1 MRALLIRT
9 HVLSSSSRVMSTTT
23 DDDDARNKAWFLPR
37 GRGTTTTTT
46 ATVVGYESIPE
57 KKKKKK
63 QKQKREEDIEERK
76 KRPPQKRQQQ
86 QQQQRSLARRAAEQQ
101 RSMML
106 LSSRF
111 GNAFDDDF
119 DDEKAKEEEKENETK
134 TSRTLRA
141 YASENA
147 QLREALRKSL
157 SRANRLETEL
167 EETTKSLAS
176 SEGALKDARI
186 SHRALQS
193 ESKEQRRRDRDALNS
208 LRKTLEERERIS
220 RGERAR
226 CGRALRYAMDCLRAH
241 APLAEDERNEGGSV
255 LGSVVAELARLTEIA
270 TSAGDVGF
278 RAYVEGSGGV
288 KRRTEGEDDDEA
300 AFLERQADAMRK
312 AKTKITQLE
321 DERKR
326 LLQTLEDATK
336 PRKEYITNEEEEEE
350 EERDSFFSSKPT
362 ARDEYLFDQ
371 DASRSASENARN
383 FFRKER
389 SATDAEESSE
399 DLAFALPGA
408 DALARDIDALDS
420 ELKKLA
426 SAFEREQR

>member
-1 MRALLIRT
+1 
-9 HVLSSSSRVMSTTT
+9 
-23 DDDDARNKAWFLPR
+23 
-37 GRGTTTTTT
+37 
-46 ATVVGYESIPE
+46 
-57 KKKKKK
+57 
-63 QKQKREEDIEERK
+63 
-76 KRPPQKRQQQ
+76 
-86 QQQQRSLARRAAEQQ
+86 
-101 RSMML
+101 
-106 LSSRF
+106 
-111 GNAFDDDF
+111 
-119 DDEKAKEEEKENETK
+119 
-134 TSRTLRA
+134 
-141 YASENA
+141 
-147 QLREALRKSL
+147 
-157 SRANRLETEL
+157 
-167 EETTKSLAS
+167 
-176 SEGALKDARI
+176 
-186 SHRALQS
+186 
-193 ESKEQRRRDRDALNS
+193 
-208 LRKTLEERERIS
+208 
-220 RGERAR
+220 
-226 CGRALRYAMDCLRAH
+226 MDCLRAH

-288 KRRTEGEDDDEA
+288 KRRTEGENDDEA

-336 PRKEYITNEEEEEE
+336 PRKEYITNEEEEE
-350 EERDSFFSSKPT
+350 RDSFFSSKPT

-371 DASRSASENARN
+371 DASRSASANARN
-383 FFRKER
+383 FFRKTR
-389 SATDAEESSE
+389 SAADAEESSE

>member
-1 MRALLIRT
+1 M
-9 HVLSSSSRVMSTTT
+9 
-23 DDDDARNKAWFLPR
+23 
-37 GRGTTTTTT
+37 TTT

-57 KKKKKK
+57 KKKKKQTK
-63 QKQKREEDIEERK
+63 KREEDIEERK
-76 KRPPQKRQQQ
+76 KRPQKRQQQQQ

-106 LSSRF
+106 SSSRF
-111 GNAFDDDF
+111 GNAFDDF
-119 DDEKAKEEEKENETK
+119 DDEAKKEEEKENETK
-134 TSRTLRA
+134 TSSRTLRA

-167 EETTKSLAS
+167 EETTKSLS
-176 SEGALKDARI
+176 SCEGALKDARI

-288 KRRTEGEDDDEA
+288 KRRTEGEDDDET

-312 AKTKITQLE
+312 AKTKIMQLE

-326 LLQTLEDATK
+326 LLQTLEDAK
-336 PRKEYITNEEEEEE
+336 NPRKEYITNEEEEEE

-371 DASRSASENARN
+371 YASRSASANAKN
-383 FFRKER
+383 FFRKTR
-389 SATDAEESSE
+389 SAADAEESNE

-426 SAFEREQR
+426 SAFERER

>member
-1 MRALLIRT
+1 MA
-9 HVLSSSSRVMSTTT
+9 TTT
-23 DDDDARNKAWFLPR
+23 DDDDDARNKAWFLNR
-37 GRGTTTTTT
+37 GRGTMTTT

-57 KKKKKK
+57 KKKKKQTK
-63 QKQKREEDIEERK
+63 KREEDIEERK
-76 KRPPQKRQQQ
+76 KRPQKRQQQQQ

-106 LSSRF
+106 FSSRF
-111 GNAFDDDF
+111 GNAFDDF
-119 DDEKAKEEEKENETK
+119 DDEAKKEEEKENETK
-134 TSRTLRA
+134 TSSRTLRA

-167 EETTKSLAS
+167 EETTKSLS
-176 SEGALKDARI
+176 SCEGALKDARI

-193 ESKEQRRRDRDALNS
+193 ESQEQRRRDRDALNS

-312 AKTKITQLE
+312 AKTKITQLD

-326 LLQTLEDATK
+326 LLQTLEDAK
-336 PRKEYITNEEEEEE
+336 NPRKEYITNEEEEE

-371 DASRSASENARN
+371 DASRSASANARN
-383 FFRKER
+383 FFRKTR
-389 SATDAEESSE
+389 SAADAEESNE

-426 SAFEREQR
+426 SAFERER

>member
-1 MRALLIRT
+1 MA
-9 HVLSSSSRVMSTTT
+9 TT
-23 DDDDARNKAWFLPR
+23 DDDDVRNKAWFLPR
-37 GRGTTTTTT
+37 GRGTTTTT

-57 KKKKKK
+57 KKKKKNK
-63 QKQKREEDIEERK
+63 KREEDIEERK
-76 KRPPQKRQQQ
+76 KRPPQKRQQQQ

-106 LSSRF
+106 LSSRE

-134 TSRTLRA
+134 TSMSSSRTLRA

-167 EETTKSLAS
+167 EETIKSLS
-176 SEGALKDARI
+176 RCEGALKDARI

-288 KRRTEGEDDDEA
+288 KRRTEGEDDDEVA
-300 AFLERQADAMRK
+300 YLERQADAMRK

-350 EERDSFFSSKPT
+350 EEERDSFFSSKPT

-371 DASRSASENARN
+371 DASRSASANARN
-383 FFRKER
+383 FFRKTR
-389 SATDAEESSE
+389 SAADAEESSE

>member
-1 MRALLIRT
+1 MA
-9 HVLSSSSRVMSTTT
+9 TT
-23 DDDDARNKAWFLPR
+23 DDATTNNNKAWFLR
-37 GRGTTTTTT
+37 GDSVETTTTT
-46 ATVVGYESIPE
+46 VVRCESIPE

-63 QKQKREEDIEERK
+63 KKREEEERK
-76 KRPPQKRQQQ
+76 KRQQQQQ
-86 QQQQRSLARRAAEQQ
+86 QQQQRSLARRAAEKQ
-101 RSMML
+101 RSMMMML
-106 LSSRF
+106 EEEEQKRETR
-111 GNAFDDDF
+111 GNAFDDANNN
-119 DDEKAKEEEKENETK
+119 AKEEKENETLK
-134 TSRTLRA
+134 TSSMSSSRTLRA

-167 EETTKSLAS
+167 EETTKSLS
-176 SEGALKDARI
+176 SCEGALKDARI

-193 ESKEQRRRDRDALNS
+193 ESKERRKRDRDALNS

-288 KRRTEGEDDDEA
+288 KTRTEGEDDDDDEA

-326 LLQTLEDATK
+326 LLQTLEDATN
-336 PRKEYITNEEEEEE
+336 PRKEYITNEEEED
-350 EERDSFFSSKPT
+350 ERDSFFTSKPT

-371 DASRSASENARN
+371 DASTSASANARN
-383 FFRKER
+383 FFRKTR
-389 SATDAEESSE
+389 SAADAEESNE

-426 SAFEREQR
+426 SAFERER

>member
-1 MRALLIRT
+1 MA
-9 HVLSSSSRVMSTTT
+9 TTT
-23 DDDDARNKAWFLPR
+23 DDDDDARNKAWFLNR
-37 GRGTTTTTT
+37 GRGTMTTT

-57 KKKKKK
+57 KKKKKQTK
-63 QKQKREEDIEERK
+63 KREEDIEERK
-76 KRPPQKRQQQ
+76 KRPQKRQQQQQ

-106 LSSRF
+106 SSSRF
-111 GNAFDDDF
+111 GNAFDDF
-119 DDEKAKEEEKENETK
+119 DDEAKKEEEKENETK
-134 TSRTLRA
+134 TSSRTLRA

-167 EETTKSLAS
+167 EETTKSLS
-176 SEGALKDARI
+176 SCEGALKDARI

-193 ESKEQRRRDRDALNS
+193 ESQEQRRRDRDALNS

-288 KRRTEGEDDDEA
+288 KRRTEGEDDDET

-312 AKTKITQLE
+312 AKTKIMQLE

-326 LLQTLEDATK
+326 LLQTLEDAK
-336 PRKEYITNEEEEEE
+336 NPRKEYITNEEEEEE

-371 DASRSASENARN
+371 YASRSASANAKN
-383 FFRKER
+383 FFRKTR
-389 SATDAEESSE
+389 SAADAEESNE

-426 SAFEREQR
+426 SAFERER

>member
-1 MRALLIRT
+1 MA
-9 HVLSSSSRVMSTTT
+9 TT
-23 DDDDARNKAWFLPR
+23 DDATTNNNKAWFLR
-37 GRGTTTTTT
+37 GDSVETTTTT
-46 ATVVGYESIPE
+46 VVRCESIPE

-63 QKQKREEDIEERK
+63 KKREEEERK
-76 KRPPQKRQQQ
+76 KRQQQQQQQ
-86 QQQQRSLARRAAEQQ
+86 QQQQRSLARRAAEKQ
-101 RSMML
+101 RSMMMML
-106 LSSRF
+106 EEEEQKRETR
-111 GNAFDDDF
+111 GNAFDDANNN
-119 DDEKAKEEEKENETK
+119 AKEEKENETLK
-134 TSRTLRA
+134 TSSMSSSRTLRA

-167 EETTKSLAS
+167 EETTKSLS
-176 SEGALKDARI
+176 SCEGALKDARI

-193 ESKEQRRRDRDALNS
+193 ESKERRKRDRDALNS

-288 KRRTEGEDDDEA
+288 KTKTEGEDVDDDEA

-326 LLQTLEDATK
+326 LLQTLEDATN
-336 PRKEYITNEEEEEE
+336 PRKEYITNEEEED
-350 EERDSFFSSKPT
+350 ERDSFFTSKPT
-362 ARDEYLFDQ
+362 ARDELLFDQ
-371 DASRSASENARN
+371 DASTSASANARN
-383 FFRKER
+383 FFRKTR
-389 SATDAEESSE
+389 SAADAEESNE

-426 SAFEREQR
+426 SAFERER

>member
-1 MRALLIRT
+1 
-9 HVLSSSSRVMSTTT
+9 
-23 DDDDARNKAWFLPR
+23 
-37 GRGTTTTTT
+37 
-46 ATVVGYESIPE
+46 
-57 KKKKKK
+57 
-63 QKQKREEDIEERK
+63 
-76 KRPPQKRQQQ
+76 
-86 QQQQRSLARRAAEQQ
+86 
-101 RSMML
+101 
-106 LSSRF
+106 
-111 GNAFDDDF
+111 
-119 DDEKAKEEEKENETK
+119 
-134 TSRTLRA
+134 
-141 YASENA
+141 
-147 QLREALRKSL
+147 
-157 SRANRLETEL
+157 
-167 EETTKSLAS
+167 
-176 SEGALKDARI
+176 
-186 SHRALQS
+186 
-193 ESKEQRRRDRDALNS
+193 

-288 KRRTEGEDDDEA
+288 KTRTEGEDDDDDEA

-326 LLQTLEDATK
+326 LLQTLEDATN

-350 EERDSFFSSKPT
+350 EDERNSFFSSKPT

-371 DASRSASENARN
+371 DASRSASANARN
-383 FFRKER
+383 FFRKTR
-389 SATDAEESSE
+389 SAADAEESNE

-426 SAFEREQR
+426 SAFERER

>member
-1 MRALLIRT
+1 MA
-9 HVLSSSSRVMSTTT
+9 TTT
-23 DDDDARNKAWFLPR
+23 DANNKAWFLR
-37 GRGTTTTTT
+37 DSETTTTT
-46 ATVVGYESIPE
+46 VVRYESIPE

-63 QKQKREEDIEERK
+63 KKKREEDDERK
-76 KRPPQKRQQQ
+76 KRQQQQQQQ
-86 QQQQRSLARRAAEQQ
+86 QQQQRSLARRAAEKQ
-101 RSMML
+101 RSMMMML
-106 LSSRF
+106 EEEEQKRETLR
-111 GNAFDDDF
+111 GNAFDDTNNASK
-119 DDEKAKEEEKENETK
+119 EEEEKENEK
-134 TSRTLRA
+134 TLKMSSSMSSSRTLRA

-167 EETTKSLAS
+167 EETTKSLS
-176 SEGALKDARI
+176 SCEGALKDARI

-193 ESKEQRRRDRDALNS
+193 ESKERRKRDRDALNS

-288 KRRTEGEDDDEA
+288 KTRTEGEDDDDDEA

-326 LLQTLEDATK
+326 LLQTLEDATN

-350 EERDSFFSSKPT
+350 EERNSFFSSKPT

-371 DASRSASENARN
+371 DASRSASANARN
-383 FFRKER
+383 FFRKTR
-389 SATDAEESSE
+389 SAADAEESNE

-426 SAFEREQR
+426 SAFERER

>member
-1 MRALLIRT
+1 MA
-9 HVLSSSSRVMSTTT
+9 TT
-23 DDDDARNKAWFLPR
+23 DDATTNNNKAWFLR
-37 GRGTTTTTT
+37 GDSVETTTTT
-46 ATVVGYESIPE
+46 VVRCESIPE

-63 QKQKREEDIEERK
+63 KKREEEERK
-76 KRPPQKRQQQ
+76 KRQQQQQ
-86 QQQQRSLARRAAEQQ
+86 QQQQRSLARRAAEKQ
-101 RSMML
+101 RSMMMML
-106 LSSRF
+106 EEEEQKRETR
-111 GNAFDDDF
+111 GNAFDDANNN
-119 DDEKAKEEEKENETK
+119 AKEEKENETLK
-134 TSRTLRA
+134 TSSMSSSRTLRA

-167 EETTKSLAS
+167 EETTKSLS
-176 SEGALKDARI
+176 SCEGALKDARI

-193 ESKEQRRRDRDALNS
+193 ESKERRKRDRDALNS

-241 APLAEDERNEGGSV
+241 APLAEDERNGGGSV

-288 KRRTEGEDDDEA
+288 KTRTEGDEDDDDEV

-326 LLQTLEDATK
+326 LLQTLEDATN

-350 EERDSFFSSKPT
+350 EERDSCFSSKPT

>member
-1 MRALLIRT
+1 MA
-9 HVLSSSSRVMSTTT
+9 TTT
-23 DDDDARNKAWFLPR
+23 DDDDDARNKAWFLNR
-37 GRGTTTTTT
+37 GRGTMTTT

-57 KKKKKK
+57 KKKKKQTK
-63 QKQKREEDIEERK
+63 KREEDIEERK
-76 KRPPQKRQQQ
+76 KRPQKRQQQQQ

-106 LSSRF
+106 FSSRF
-111 GNAFDDDF
+111 GNAFDDF
-119 DDEKAKEEEKENETK
+119 DDEAKKEEEKENETK
-134 TSRTLRA
+134 TSSRTLRA

-167 EETTKSLAS
+167 EETTKSLS
-176 SEGALKDARI
+176 SCEGALKDARI

-193 ESKEQRRRDRDALNS
+193 ESQEQRRRDRDALNS

-288 KRRTEGEDDDEA
+288 KGRTEGEDDDEA

-312 AKTKITQLE
+312 AKTKITQLD

-326 LLQTLEDATK
+326 LLQTLEDAK
-336 PRKEYITNEEEEEE
+336 NPRKEYITNEEEEE

-371 DASRSASENARN
+371 DASRSASANARN
-383 FFRKER
+383 FFRKTR
-389 SATDAEESSE
+389 SAADAEESNE

-426 SAFEREQR
+426 SAFERER

>member
-1 MRALLIRT
+1 MMMML
-9 HVLSSSSRVMSTTT
+9 
-23 DDDDARNKAWFLPR
+23 
-37 GRGTTTTTT
+37 
-46 ATVVGYESIPE
+46 EE
-57 KKKKKK
+57 EE
-63 QKQKREEDIEERK
+63 QKRETR
-76 KRPPQKRQQQ
+76 
-86 QQQQRSLARRAAEQQ
+86 
-101 RSMML
+101 
-106 LSSRF
+106 
-111 GNAFDDDF
+111 GNAFDDANNN
-119 DDEKAKEEEKENETK
+119 AKEEKENETLK
-134 TSRTLRA
+134 TSSMSSSRTLRA

-167 EETTKSLAS
+167 EETTKSLS
-176 SEGALKDARI
+176 SCEGALKDARI

-193 ESKEQRRRDRDALNS
+193 ESKERRKRDRDALNS

-326 LLQTLEDATK
+326 LLQTLEDATN

-371 DASRSASENARN
+371 DASRSANANARN

>member
-1 MRALLIRT
+1 MA
-9 HVLSSSSRVMSTTT
+9 TTT
-23 DDDDARNKAWFLPR
+23 DDDDDARNKAWFLNR
-37 GRGTTTTTT
+37 GRGTMTTT

-57 KKKKKK
+57 KKKKKQTK
-63 QKQKREEDIEERK
+63 KREEDIEERK
-76 KRPPQKRQQQ
+76 KRPQKRQQQQQ

-106 LSSRF
+106 SSSRF
-111 GNAFDDDF
+111 GNAFDDF
-119 DDEKAKEEEKENETK
+119 DDEAKKEEEKENETK
-134 TSRTLRA
+134 TSSRTLRA

-167 EETTKSLAS
+167 EETTKSLS
-176 SEGALKDARI
+176 SCEGALKDARI

-193 ESKEQRRRDRDALNS
+193 ESQEQRRRDRDALNS

-288 KRRTEGEDDDEA
+288 KRRTEGEDDDET
-300 AFLERQADAMRK
+300 AFLERQADVMRK
-312 AKTKITQLE
+312 AKTKIMQLE

-326 LLQTLEDATK
+326 LLQTLEDAK
-336 PRKEYITNEEEEEE
+336 NPRKEYITNEEEEEE

-371 DASRSASENARN
+371 YASRSASANAKN
-383 FFRKER
+383 FFRKTR
-389 SATDAEESSE
+389 SAADAEESNE

-426 SAFEREQR
+426 SAFERER

>member
-1 MRALLIRT
+1 MA
-9 HVLSSSSRVMSTTT
+9 TTT
-23 DDDDARNKAWFLPR
+23 DDDDARNKAWFLNR
-37 GRGTTTTTT
+37 GRGTTTTT

-57 KKKKKK
+57 KKKKKQTK
-63 QKQKREEDIEERK
+63 KREEDIEERK
-76 KRPPQKRQQQ
+76 KRPQKRQQQ

-106 LSSRF
+106 LSSSRF
-111 GNAFDDDF
+111 GNAFDDFD
-119 DDEKAKEEEKENETK
+119 DDEKAKKEEEKENETK
-134 TSRTLRA
+134 TSSRTLRA

-167 EETTKSLAS
+167 EETTTSLS
-176 SEGALKDARI
+176 SCEGALKDARI

-193 ESKEQRRRDRDALNS
+193 ESKERRKRDRDALNS

-336 PRKEYITNEEEEEE
+336 PRKEYITNEEEEE
-350 EERDSFFSSKPT
+350 RDSFFSSKPT

-371 DASRSASENARN
+371 DASTSASANATN
-383 FFRKER
+383 FFRKTR
-389 SATDAEESSE
+389 SAADAEESSE

-426 SAFEREQR
+426 SAFERER

>member
-1 MRALLIRT
+1 MA
-9 HVLSSSSRVMSTTT
+9 TT
-23 DDDDARNKAWFLPR
+23 DDARYKAWFLR
-37 GRGTTTTTT
+37 GDSETTTTT
-46 ATVVGYESIPE
+46 VVRCESIPERE

-63 QKQKREEDIEERK
+63 REDDERK
-76 KRPPQKRQQQ
+76 KHHHHQ
-86 QQQQRSLARRAAEQQ
+86 QQQQRSLARRAAEKQ
-101 RSMML
+101 RSMMMTTL
-106 LSSRF
+106 LSSSSSREEEARRKRVQTR
-111 GNAFDDDF
+111 GNAFDD
-119 DDEKAKEEEKENETK
+119 EKEKNDENKNETK
-134 TSRTLRA
+134 TSSTSSSSSRTLRA

-167 EETTKSLAS
+167 EETTRSLS
-176 SEGALKDARI
+176 SREGALKDARI

-193 ESKEQRRRDRDALNS
+193 ESKEQRKRDRDALNS

-278 RAYVEGSGGV
+278 RAHVEGSGGV

-326 LLQTLEDATK
+326 LLQTLEDATN

-371 DASRSASENARN
+371 DASTSASANARN
-383 FFRKER
+383 FFRKTR
-389 SATDAEESSE
+389 SAADAEESNE

-426 SAFEREQR
+426 SAFERER